1 MLIHYCELRLDDFP
15 AAANPPTD
23 LTAEQKNRTTVR
35 VSWTPPTSSESV
47 TGYQI
52 YYMATESQGTR
63 GEYVYVT
70 ITVTTPEADYKI
82 LHDLQA
88 GLTYSIT
95 MVALSEHLPSEVV
108 GPITIFIKALPSKL
122 RFGVCYIN

>member
-1 MLIHYCELRLDDFP
+1 MLRQNGFP
-15 AAANPPTD
+15 AAADPPTG
-23 LTAEQKNRTTVR
+23 LAAEQENETTVR
-35 VSWTPPTSSESV
+35 VSWTLPASSV

-52 YYMATESQGTR
+52 YYMATESKGTR
-63 GEYVYVT
+63 GEYVT

-88 GLTYSIT
+88 GLTYSFT

-122 RFGVCYIN
+122 WFGVCYNY

>member
-1 MLIHYCELRLDDFP
+1 MLIHLYCELRLDDYP

-23 LTAEQKNRTTVR
+23 LTAEQENQTTVR
-35 VSWTPPTSSESV
+35 VSWTPPTSSV

-63 GEYVYVT
+63 GEYVT

-95 MVALSEHLPSEVV
+95 MVALSKHLPGDVV

-122 RFGVCYIN
+122 CFGVCYNY